1 MINSITDADL
11 LNALPDTNFSITLSG
26 IKAEVQIT
34 RDTYGI
40 PHIKSE
46 TAEDAFFGQGFA
58 TAQDRLWHME
68 SDRRRAYGTWAEL
81 VGEKEKESDIM
92 MRKFQIKDSSIRD
105 LQVLNKDSVAML
117 KSYASG
123 VNAFIQETKALPIE
137 FTITNSVPEKWLPED
152 SISVYKVRHIMMGV
166 FEGKMW
172 RAQLLRHFG
181 PERTA
186 ELLRGYQRG
195 QLLIIPPSEIFQGP
209 ELDGLDELE
218 SGLDSIDLIREIP
231 ESGSNSWVLDGSR
244 TKSGLPLLSGDPHRG
259 LDTPNCYYQNHV
271 ACKDFDVIG
280 LSFPGCPGFPHFGHN
295 EKVAWCVT
303 HAMADYQDLFIE
315 KFNPSDLSE
324 YTGVES
330 SLEANTKKET
340 IKVLDGDD
348 VEITLRSTHH
358 GPIIAD
364 SKDGSIGLAF
374 SYTSTW
380 KQNQGFECFLPQMT
394 AQSAQEAEDAM
405 RKWVDPCNN
414 YMFAD
419 SEGNIGYLNRGTVP
433 IRSSQNA
440 WLPVPGWTGENDW
453 KEVIPF
459 EELPRSINPS
469 NGYIVTANNKIVG
482 GEYPY
487 YLALDYAPEYRAKR
501 ILQRIKNLTSA
512 TVEDML
518 AIHAERTSIPAS
530 VYISHLK
537 SIETKNSLESKALE
551 ILNNWNLQ
559 MDPDSVGASIYSAF
573 RLKLHVRLL
582 SNILGPLSDGAL
594 GAGGRGAPSHINHLC
609 VRFVTGAANN
619 DTSLLPDGEDW
630 DAVVT
635 RAFTE
640 GIIFLSDTIGSDT
653 TDWEWGVMHK
663 TQPAHLL
670 SSHFPNLSTQLDP
683 PAVSLGG
690 DGDTPQAGS
699 FSIANPFVMTGTSVA
714 RYVFDISNWDN
725 SRWIVPLGSSGH
737 PGSPHYSDQADKW
750 SKVDTIRMD
759 YSELVIESNAATV
772 QLLIPS

>member
-1 MINSITDADL
+1 MLFSVRDL
-11 LNALPDTNFSITLSG
+11 PRLKIG
-26 IKAEVQIT
+26 
-34 RDTYGI
+34 YGI
-40 PHIKSE
+40 WSLI
-46 TAEDAFFGQGFA
+46 G
-58 TAQDRLWHME
+58 
-68 SDRRRAYGTWAEL
+68 RRAYGTWAEL

-105 LQVLNKDSVAML
+105 LQALNKDSVAML
-117 KSYASG
+117 KSYAAG

-186 ELLRGYQRG
+186 ELLRGYQKG

-324 YTGVES
+324 YTGAES
-330 SLEANTKKET
+330 SLEANIKKET

-380 KQNQGFECFLPQMT
+380 KQIEGFECFLPQMT
-394 AQSAQEAEDAM
+394 AQSAQVAEDAM
-405 RKWVDPCNN
+405 RNWVDPCNN

-440 WLPVPGWTGENDW
+440 WLPVPGLSLIHISEPT
-453 KEVIPF
+453 
-459 EELPRSINPS
+459 RR
-469 NGYIVTANNKIVG
+469 
-482 GEYPY
+482 
-487 YLALDYAPEYRAKR
+487 YA
-501 ILQRIKNLTSA
+501 I
-512 TVEDML
+512 
-518 AIHAERTSIPAS
+518 
-530 VYISHLK
+530 
-537 SIETKNSLESKALE
+537 
-551 ILNNWNLQ
+551 
-559 MDPDSVGASIYSAF
+559 
-573 RLKLHVRLL
+573 
-582 SNILGPLSDGAL
+582 
-594 GAGGRGAPSHINHLC
+594 
-609 VRFVTGAANN
+609 
-619 DTSLLPDGEDW
+619 
-630 DAVVT
+630 
-635 RAFTE
+635 
-640 GIIFLSDTIGSDT
+640 
-653 TDWEWGVMHK
+653 
-663 TQPAHLL
+663 
-670 SSHFPNLSTQLDP
+670 
-683 PAVSLGG
+683 G
-690 DGDTPQAGS
+690 DGG
-699 FSIANPFVMTGTSVA
+699 VGV
-714 RYVFDISNWDN
+714 
-725 SRWIVPLGSSGH
+725 
-737 PGSPHYSDQADKW
+737 
-750 SKVDTIRMD
+750 
-759 YSELVIESNAATV
+759 
-772 QLLIPS
+772 

>member
-34 RDTYGI
+34 RDPYGI

-105 LQVLNKDSVAML
+105 LQVLNEDSVAML

-123 VNAFIQETKALPIE
+123 VNAFIQETKSLPIE

-186 ELLRGYQRG
+186 ELLRGYQKG
-195 QLLIIPPSEIFQGP
+195 QLLIIPPAEIFQGP
-209 ELDGLDELE
+209 ELDGFDELE
-218 SGLDSIDLIREIP
+218 SGLGSIDLIREIP

-244 TKSGLPLLSGDPHRG
+244 TKSGLPLLSGDPHRA

-324 YTGVES
+324 YTGVDS
-330 SLEANTKKET
+330 SLEANVKKDI
-340 IKVLDGDD
+340 IKVRDGDD

-394 AQSAQEAEDAM
+394 AQSAQEAEEAM

-419 SEGNIGYLNRGTVP
+419 SQGNIGYLNRGTVP
-433 IRSSQNA
+433 LRSSQNA
-440 WLPVPGWTGENDW
+440 WLPVPGWTCENDW

-501 ILQRIKNLTSA
+501 ILERIKNLTSA
-512 TVEDML
+512 TVEDM
-518 AIHAERTSIPAS
+518 
-530 VYISHLK
+530 
-537 SIETKNSLESKALE
+537 
-551 ILNNWNLQ
+551 
-559 MDPDSVGASIYSAF
+559 
-573 RLKLHVRLL
+573 
-582 SNILGPLSDGAL
+582 
-594 GAGGRGAPSHINHLC
+594 
-609 VRFVTGAANN
+609 
-619 DTSLLPDGEDW
+619 
-630 DAVVT
+630 
-635 RAFTE
+635 
-640 GIIFLSDTIGSDT
+640 
-653 TDWEWGVMHK
+653 
-663 TQPAHLL
+663 
-670 SSHFPNLSTQLDP
+670 
-683 PAVSLGG
+683 
-690 DGDTPQAGS
+690 
-699 FSIANPFVMTGTSVA
+699 
-714 RYVFDISNWDN
+714 
-725 SRWIVPLGSSGH
+725 
-737 PGSPHYSDQADKW
+737 
-750 SKVDTIRMD
+750 
-759 YSELVIESNAATV
+759 
-772 QLLIPS
+772 